1 MGKEALEQHL
11 RDSPVH
17 MPSFDCETC
26 DRPFCSKEAL
36 EQHLRDAP
44 VHQEYTETPLDT
56 FFRSFSTFNYSPSL
70 PPADSYAKLE
80 KHEGWRRG
88 VTESDDAWNRYQ
100 DALEKEL
107 HLWYGAEDDLTAWH
121 ALCRAIDIDP
131 LPKTREKCES
141 AVRSKHVNI
150 VDLIEWRRTNSVEKV
165 RTFDT
170 LEELRAYTKTTR
182 KIFRNTFNQEGGN
195 VVLRHLLRNIFRAS
209 L

>member
-1 MGKEALEQHL
+1 MGEALEQHLRDSPVHMPSFDCETCDRPFCSKEALEQHL

-88 VTESDDAWNRYQ
+88 V
-100 DALEKEL
+100 
-107 HLWYGAEDDLTAWH
+107 
-121 ALCRAIDIDP
+121 
-131 LPKTREKCES
+131 
-141 AVRSKHVNI
+141 
-150 VDLIEWRRTNSVEKV
+150 
-165 RTFDT
+165 
-170 LEELRAYTKTTR
+170 
-182 KIFRNTFNQEGGN
+182 
-195 VVLRHLLRNIFRAS
+195 
-209 L
+209 